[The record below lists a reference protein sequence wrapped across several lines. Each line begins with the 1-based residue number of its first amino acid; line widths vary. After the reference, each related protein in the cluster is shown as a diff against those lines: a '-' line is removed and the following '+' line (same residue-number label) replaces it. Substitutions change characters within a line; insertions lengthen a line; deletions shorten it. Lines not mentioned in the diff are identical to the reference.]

1 MARWPQESL
10 QGRHSLC
17 PGQPA
22 GTLWR
27 MSRIL
32 GALLIP
38 VAVFCWVGFLAAGE
52 PGNAAGW
59 RIGYAVASIG
69 AVLAAGYLLI
79 PRDRSGA
86 G

>member
-1 MARWPQESL
+1 
-10 QGRHSLC
+10 
-17 PGQPA
+17 
-22 GTLWR
+22 

-38 VAVFCWVGFLAAGE
+38 VAVSCWVGFLAAGE

-59 RIGYAVASIG
+59 RIGYAVASI
-69 AVLAAGYLLI
+69 ASVLAAGYLLI